1 MDGIGTGVDNGD
13 TYTNCHGE
21 LELLGWDVALLLVE
35 KFVPAARYK
44 TKLKPGQKLP
54 RVANMDVPAFQTKMD
69 ISDDLVD
76 QFGIQIN

>member
-1 MDGIGTGVDNGD
+1 M
-13 TYTNCHGE
+13 
-21 LELLGWDVALLLVE
+21 LVE

-76 QFGIQIN
+76 QFGIQTN